1 MDRPYDLF
9 LNWLSEREEGTW
21 DDFKAAHSWL
31 FGLSDETA
39 RRKPSWTVHLL
50 TTLGHLEMD
59 WLNGR
64 WSVTQPCLVNLPSA
78 GATAVLVGSRP
89 SSLVQRLQ
97 DATGDDAT
105 LDLVVTEFEPAEG
118 PQVVYVQYGTEPDI
132 LGLAN
137 LLGARFERYAAGWMS
152 AILSPI
158 ADQVLNSRETVEPP
172 RGYDLALFYP
182 TRLTWEPAPNAVPN
196 GLYRNRAYG
205 LDRYWLKG
213 AGGTHEV
220 DRDLGVWASLAAA
233 DRHVLRYEGW
243 QINGALE
250 VPMVARLPHLQAR
263 TAVLCSG
270 RPPVRTDRR
279 TVQYLNVPRNIAT
292 RIAASLEQ
300 VLVDGEGV
308 PDA

>member
-9 LNWLSEREEGTW
+9 LTWLSEREEGTW

-31 FGLSDETA
+31 FGLSAETA

-89 SSLVQRLQ
+89 SSLVQRLL

-105 LDLVVTEFEPAEG
+105 LDLVVTEFEPADG
-118 PQVVYVQYGTEPDI
+118 PQVIYVQYGSDADI
-132 LGLAN
+132 LGLAS

-158 ADQVLNSRETVEPP
+158 ADQVLDSRETVDPP
-172 RGYDLALFYP
+172 RGYDLALFSP
-182 TRLTWEPAPNAVPN
+182 SRLTWEAAANAVVG

-205 LDRYWLKG
+205 LDRYWLK
-213 AGGTHEV
+213 APRGTHEV

-233 DRHVLRYEGW
+233 DRHVLQYQGW

-250 VPMVARLPHLQAR
+250 VPLVARLPHLQAR

-270 RPPVRTDRR
+270 RPPVRSDRR
-279 TVQYLNVPRNIAT
+279 TVQYLNVPRSIAT

-300 VLVDGEGV
+300 VLVDREGA